1 MCLAPAAPRD
11 EGGIPTL
18 EDAPNDSA
26 NPGTKLRWKFAAS
39 TTAANDADS
48 LRQLALLAVGLAAG
62 VVSLLSPALLLLG
75 PAASTFLPPP
85 SFEEMEDGVGDWL
98 LRWLTSSIM
107 FSSCG
112 ACSIAQKIVVVV
124 WEAPSNLV

>member
-1 MCLAPAAPRD
+1 MAPAAPRD

-18 EDAPNDSA
+18 EDVPNDSA

-62 VVSLLSPALLLLG
+62 VVSLLSPALVLG

-107 FSSCG
+107 FSSGG
-112 ACSIAQKIVVVV
+112 ACSIAQIVVGAEQLFV
-124 WEAPSNLV
+124 